1 MAAGNGS
8 SVSTGTL
15 DIFYLPIVAEDAQGC
30 LALYLIDVLSTD
42 SGSVVMWKS
51 KRRLLKTKTI
61 GASLKRALRC
71 QQLVVEIADVAL
83 VGALL
88 HYV

>member
-1 MAAGNGS
+1 MAAGNEP
-8 SVSTGTL
+8 SVSTGPL

-30 LALYLIDVLSTD
+30 LALHLIDVLSTD
-42 SGSVVMWKS
+42 SGSAVMWKS
-51 KRRLLKTKTI
+51 KRRLFKAKTF
-61 GASLKRALRC
+61 GATLKRALRC
-71 QQLVVEIADVAL
+71 QQLVVEVANVAL